1 MYDTSWSFRC
11 DTRARSPKVPP
22 EANLQIDWVLRRLFH
37 IEQSDQGPNCLSE
50 TRRVD
55 SNHELNEK
63 CFMYT
68 LWRSITLNSSLTIV

>member
-1 MYDTSWSFRC
+1 MQ
-11 DTRARSPKVPP
+11 P
-22 EANLQIDWVLRRLFH
+22 EEKKITNRLGSRRLFH

-68 LWRSITLNSSLTIV
+68 FWRSITLNSSLTIV

>member
-1 MYDTSWSFRC
+1 MI
-11 DTRARSPKVPP
+11 RAGHFDAILELGRLKCRLKQ
-22 EANLQIDWVLRRLFH
+22 NLQIDWVLRRLFH
-37 IEQSDQGPNCLSE
+37 IKQSDQGPNCLSE